1 VCGRLRASF
10 ELTIVKAFV
19 SHFGLQP
26 RSTKKGVGL
35 ITSSTQVS
43 EYVWEHAAHPYIDA
57 SACVWPKSLKRIRG
71 KIPWANVDDEGST
84 HKIPSCL
91 EYKFL
96 TLVSMDRLIDTRK
109 LMVPCPR
116 SAEHHAQCPF
126 PYGSAA
132 SVFVPRW
139 LIHESFDSEDLPVVV
154 KSGDPCCILGV
165 RCTPLKTRTDSDCR
179 WSGSVFEA
187 LVFFPHYHWLAWV
200 DQCQIN
206 FKYPVSISYN
216 RLHHRAVE
224 STQTGSLNQEKVM
237 VRFRQQIVDVRVI
250 ALGLKIAKANRC
262 L

>member
-1 VCGRLRASF
+1 MLNVLFRTAALRVCLCLVGSFMKASTLR
-10 ELTIVKAFV
+10 TC
-19 SHFGLQP
+19 
-26 RSTKKGVGL
+26 RWW
-35 ITSSTQVS
+35 SS
-43 EYVWEHAAHPYIDA
+43 PGI
-57 SACVWPKSLKRIRG
+57 L
-71 KIPWANVDDEGST
+71 
-84 HKIPSCL
+84 
-91 EYKFL
+91 
-96 TLVSMDRLIDTRK
+96 
-109 LMVPCPR
+109 
-116 SAEHHAQCPF
+116 
-126 PYGSAA
+126 AA
-132 SVFVPRW
+132 SWV
-139 LIHESFDSEDLPVVV
+139 
-154 KSGDPCCILGV
+154 LGV
-165 RCTPLKTRTDSDCR
+165 PPLKIRTDSDCR